1 MSKKRG
7 GKKNQ
12 NLDDFDDDKSDTVAI
27 TSKPAKTKAA
37 KKGKGKS
44 KNDDWSDNEEDAKLN
59 VSDDE
64 EMQPAAKKTAKK
76 GEIFN
81 FFLCTIMV

>member
-12 NLDDFDDDKSDTVAI
+12 NLEDLDDDKADTTTI
-27 TSKPAKTKAA
+27 TSKVPKTKPP

-44 KNDDWSDNEEDAKLN
+44 KNDDWSDNEDDVKLKIN
-59 VSDDE
+59 LSDE
-64 EMQPAAKKTAKK
+64 EVPPAAKKGAKK
-76 GEIFN
+76 SKFI
-81 FFLCTIMV
+81 LCWNMHKT

>member
-12 NLDDFDDDKSDTVAI
+12 NLDDFEDDKSDSVAI
-27 TSKPAKTKAA
+27 TSKSAKTKPV

-44 KNDDWSDNEEDAKLN
+44 KNDDWSDNEVDTKLEAN

-64 EMQPAAKKTAKK
+64 LQPVAKKSAKK
-76 GEIFN
+76 SEYQ
-81 FFLCTIMV
+81 